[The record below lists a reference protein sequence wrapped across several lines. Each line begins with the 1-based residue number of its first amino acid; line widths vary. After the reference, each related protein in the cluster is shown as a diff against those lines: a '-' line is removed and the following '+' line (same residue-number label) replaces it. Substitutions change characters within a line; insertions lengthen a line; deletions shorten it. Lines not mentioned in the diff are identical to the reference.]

1 MLIDNVTIRVKA
13 GDGGRGAVAF
23 NRNKMMLGPVG
34 GNGGFGGNIYV
45 EGVSDL
51 SALSQF
57 RNKKEIKTDNGGN
70 GRGDF
75 VDGSD
80 GEDLIVKVPIGT
92 VITKLETGEVK
103 EIIKSGEKFLLA
115 KGGLSGKGNYHY
127 RSSTNTR
134 PKQFGPGTPGEEFTV
149 RLELKLI
156 ADVGLIGLPNAGKS
170 SLLNELTG
178 AKSKVANY
186 AFTTLEPNLG
196 VYYELIIADIPGL
209 IEGASEGKGL
219 GVKFLQHIE
228 RTKILFHL
236 ISAESDDPARD
247 YKVVRGELNKYAGRS
262 GSKEL
267 DRKKEYLFLS
277 KYDMIGGK
285 ELKDKISI
293 LKKLNKN
300 VIPLS
305 VHDEDALKKV
315 KEILNFIK
323 SEK

>member
-13 GDGGRGAVAF
+13 GNGGRGAVAF

-34 GNGGFGGNIYV
+34 GNGGFGGNIYI

-57 RNKKEIKTDNGGN
+57 RHVKEIKTDDGGN

-75 VDGSD
+75 VDGQD
-80 GEDLIVKVPIGT
+80 GKDITVQVPIGT
-92 VITKLETGEVK
+92 TITNLDTKEVYDITKTGEK
-103 EIIKSGEKFLLA
+103 LLTA
-115 KGGLSGKGNYHY
+115 KGGYGGKGNYHY

-134 PKQFGPGTPGEEFTV
+134 PKQFGPGTPGQGFTIK
-149 RLELKLI
+149 LELKLI

-170 SLLNELTG
+170 SLLNELTE

-196 VYYELIIADIPGL
+196 VYYELVLADIPGL
-209 IEGASEGKGL
+209 IEGASEGRGL

-228 RTKILFHL
+228 RTKVLFHL
-236 ISAESDDPARD
+236 VSAESDNPAKD
-247 YKVVRGELNKYAGRS
+247 YKIVR
-262 GSKEL
+262 KEL
-267 DRKKEYLFLS
+267 KKYSKLLEKKKEYLFLS
-277 KYDMIGGK
+277 KYDVLSDK
-285 ELKDKISI
+285 EWKKKLSV

-300 VIPLS
+300 VLALS
-305 VHDEDALKKV
+305 IHDIDSLKKV
-315 KEILNFIK
+315 QAILNKIK
-323 SEK
+323 KDK